1 MAKEDDTSSHGHTSR
16 RSRSWGISPSA
27 PPISHLQPVLLD
39 LEEELKDWK
48 PHLTEDDRQ
57 SIKKEIE
64 RLVDLYLKE

>member
-1 MAKEDDTSSHGHTSR
+1 
-16 RSRSWGISPSA
+16 
-27 PPISHLQPVLLD
+27 LD